1 MVYVKII
8 QGAVDIIDTCKPV
21 PTNFL
26 PTRFVCLWAQWG
38 LSEIIQQL
46 VIAFLCH
53 EGSFG
58 FE

>member
-8 QGAVDIIDTCKPV
+8 QEPIDIIDTCKPV

-26 PTRFVCLWAQWG
+26 LTRFVCLWAMG
-38 LSEIIQQL
+38 TVRKIQQL